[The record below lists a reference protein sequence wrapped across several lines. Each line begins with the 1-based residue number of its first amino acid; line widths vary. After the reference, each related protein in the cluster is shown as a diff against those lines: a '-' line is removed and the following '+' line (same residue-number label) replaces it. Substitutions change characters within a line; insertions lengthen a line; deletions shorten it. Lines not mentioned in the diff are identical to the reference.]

1 MDEVTRRPLEFA
13 GYVLDVT
20 RRSLCAGGREV
31 DLRPKS
37 FDVLAYLVENPGR
50 LVVKD
55 EIMRAVWPDV
65 IVTDESLTRCV
76 SDVRQAIDDGAQ
88 KIIRTIPRRG
98 YMFAASVARG
108 DLASYANGSPLAPLP
123 TDPAPS
129 PQRAERAADLRRYL

>member
-20 RRSLCAGGREV
+20 RRSLCAGGRDV
-31 DLRPKS
+31 VLRPKS

-76 SDVRQAIDDGAQ
+76 SDVRLALDDGAQ
-88 KIIRTIPRRG
+88 KIIKTIPRRG
-98 YMFAASVARG
+98 YMFAAPVTRG
-108 DLASYANGSPLAPLP
+108 GFAAHANGNALAPLP
-123 TDPAPS
+123 ADPITS
-129 PQRAERAADLRRYL
+129 FQRAEGAADSRRYL